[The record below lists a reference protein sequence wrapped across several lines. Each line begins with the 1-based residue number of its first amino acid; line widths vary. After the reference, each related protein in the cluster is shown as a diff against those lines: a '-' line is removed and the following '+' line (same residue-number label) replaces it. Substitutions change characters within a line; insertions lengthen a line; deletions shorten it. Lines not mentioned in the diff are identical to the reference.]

1 MKYSIIKLS
10 LSKYIKN
17 SSELT
22 SGLVINHFINGES
35 KYLSYNYHILIIPEK
50 WIANLLAYLPIMSYQ
65 RNLMWRSSIT
75 FLLMKRRNTSQKVS
89 ENLSKK
95 MDILSMLPLVERNT
109 IFWPPPRSTTIE
121 SPKILMLSFLLI
133 LVMLLITWVLLVI
146 SWLAIDTAESQTDPL
161 LQKST
166 STATLQNLNTFWSSL
181 ELEIKMSNI
190 AMDVEMLKEFQN
202 SSKN

>member
-1 MKYSIIKLS
+1 
-10 LSKYIKN
+10 
-17 SSELT
+17 
-22 SGLVINHFINGES
+22 
-35 KYLSYNYHILIIPEK
+35 
-50 WIANLLAYLPIMSYQ
+50 
-65 RNLMWRSSIT
+65 
-75 FLLMKRRNTSQKVS
+75 
-89 ENLSKK
+89 
-95 MDILSMLPLVERNT
+95 
-109 IFWPPPRSTTIE
+109 
-121 SPKILMLSFLLI
+121 MLSFLLS